1 MIMETNEE
9 QHKLFNEISQETN
22 IRKMS
27 KDERQRAMETMSNNF
42 DIQNNPEVG
51 IFWYD
56 ETEDELFGVN
66 KAFASELRFNANGYK
81 NLGIL
86 HKDWWGKQ
94 QNKLLRRKKPMG
106 MLGQDY
112 TKVPRGRIWE
122 KKTCKDTIFQMMC
135 GKWIED
141 YGREH
146 IESIV
151 RDEFNLQNVP
161 FEIVVDTHWDIGH
174 GWSQEFDVEKAHA

>member
-1 MIMETNEE
+1 METTEE
-9 QHKLFNEISQETN
+9 QRESSEDVYQKTRLREMSKNE
-22 IRKMS
+22 RKMAI
-27 KDERQRAMETMSNNF
+27 DTMSDNF

-66 KAFASELRFNANGYK
+66 KAFASELQFNANGYK

-86 HKDWWGKQ
+86 HKDWWKKQ
-94 QNKLLRRKKPMG
+94 QEKMLRKKKPMG
-106 MLGQDY
+106 ILGQDY
-112 TKVPRGRIWE
+112 TKVPRGRVWE
-122 KKTCKDTIFQMMC
+122 KKTGKDAIFQMMC

-146 IESIV
+146 IENIV
-151 RDEFNLQNVP
+151 REEFNLQNVL

-174 GWSQEFDVEKAHA
+174 GWSQEFDVGKAYVG